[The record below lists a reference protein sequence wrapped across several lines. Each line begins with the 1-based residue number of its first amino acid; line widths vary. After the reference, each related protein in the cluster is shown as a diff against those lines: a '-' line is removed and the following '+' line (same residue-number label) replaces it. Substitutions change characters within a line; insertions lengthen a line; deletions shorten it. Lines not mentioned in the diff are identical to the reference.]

1 MLVDVHLLVQ
11 AFILAD
17 KHKEFR
23 NDVYVPYAQFLA
35 ENDRFEDAQQGTY
48 AQFLAENDRFEDAQQ
63 GTYAHACLLGD
74 HVLTTRCCLMR

>member
-1 MLVDVHLLVQ
+1 MQ

-48 AQFLAENDRFEDAQQ
+48 A
-63 GTYAHACLLGD
+63 HAYSLND
-74 HVLTTRCCLMR
+74 HVLTTR

>member
-48 AQFLAENDRFEDAQQ
+48 A
-63 GTYAHACLLGD
+63 HAYSLND
-74 HVLTTRCCLMR
+74 HVLTTR

>member
-1 MLVDVHLLVQ
+1 MLVQ

-48 AQFLAENDRFEDAQQ
+48 A
-63 GTYAHACLLGD
+63 HACLLGD
-74 HVLTTRCCLMR
+74 HVVTGR